1 MRLIVLAV
9 LALAACGSKVR
20 PLDEEFRDA
29 AALRRAERFDLA
41 LPKTDAALARAERS
55 GDLKAVWRFRLLKAD
70 ILLGHR
76 EVSQAVSVLSSYGDP
91 PAGPAWVEARG
102 QALLLRGQA
111 AYTLSRLAE
120 ADSLLQ
126 RAADAAREAHSPTL
140 SAQVELRRGTLLV
153 MQTHFEEARAVLEQ
167 TIGDSARIPDP
178 YIEAIA
184 TNNVGY
190 ALFTESRYD
199 EAIPWFERAKALS
212 TQLGTSDSV
221 ARADGSLGNCYTRLG
236 DRENAKLHFDRAQA
250 AFALTGNR
258 FEQQIYIGNAGN
270 LFLEAEDYA
279 GAIASYTRALAIA
292 RALRDPVW
300 TARWLSN
307 LAAASIELGD
317 WDAAEK
323 YYNEARALKK
333 DLGDKLYEPN
343 SLINAARIAG
353 GRNRFDESARLFR
366 QALEGEA
373 EDPGVSLEAHAG
385 LANLYIRDGQLS
397 QAEAEFRTA
406 TDAIDR
412 RGESLLK
419 DDYKLSFLDSLIRFN
434 RRYVDFMMARNEPGR
449 ALEVAESSRS
459 RVLARRSGNSQPIQ
473 RWTTKDYQRL
483 AQQTNAALLEFW
495 IGKDRSY
502 LWVITADRVR
512 SHELPSGRA
521 LRPLIESYRAV
532 IIGGR
537 NPLDV
542 AGATGRKLYDALL
555 APAVSD
561 APSESR
567 FIIVPDQD
575 LYSFNLETL
584 PAGKDA
590 GKFWIEQATV
600 AIAPSL
606 NFLAGRIG
614 AVRSHPQTRMLLIGD
629 PVSTMPQYPRLEF
642 ATQEMDSIA
651 SAMSGLELTVFKGA
665 YARPDSYG
673 SASPGRFGFIHFS
686 AHASANQVSPLD
698 SAVILSGPPEKSRL
712 LARNVMNIPLT
723 AELVTVSACRSAGGK
738 TYAGEGL
745 VGFAWSFLKAGAGN
759 VIAGLWDVSDRSTS
773 YLMTQLYLQIA
784 AGSPIPDALR
794 ASKLALI
801 HGGGAYAK
809 PFYWAPFQLYMGR
822 SQRDLVGWSRNVQKP
837 YSIQSRQ

>member
-1 MRLIVLAV
+1 MRLFALAI
-9 LALAACGSKVR
+9 LGLAACGSKVR
-20 PLDEEFRDA
+20 PLEEDYRDA
-29 AALRRAERFDLA
+29 SAFRRVERFDLA
-41 LPKTDAALARAERS
+41 LRKTDAGLMRAEKS
-55 GDLKAVWRFRLLKAD
+55 GDLKTVWRFRLLKVD

-76 EVSQAVSVLSSYGDP
+76 EVAQAMSILNSYGDP
-91 PAGPAWVEARG
+91 PAGSEWAEARG
-102 QALLLRGQA
+102 RALLLRGQA
-111 AYTLSRLAE
+111 AYTVSRLAE
-120 ADSLLQ
+120 AESLLQ
-126 RAADAAREAHSPTL
+126 RAADAAREARSPVL
-140 SAQVELRRGTLLV
+140 SAEVELRRGTLLV
-153 MQTHFEEARAVLEQ
+153 MQTHFNEARAALQQ
-167 TIGDSARIPDP
+167 TIRDSAKIPDR

-184 TNNVGY
+184 TNNTGY

-212 TQLGTSDSV
+212 AQLGAGDSV
-221 ARADGSLGNCYTRLG
+221 ARADGSLGNCYLRLG
-236 DRENAKLHFDRAQA
+236 DDENASLHYDRAQA

-270 LFLEAEDYA
+270 LSLDAEDYA

-307 LAAASIELGD
+307 LARASIELGD

-323 YYNEARALKK
+323 YYSEARVLKK
-333 DLGDKLYEPN
+333 DLGDQLYEPN
-343 SLINAARIAG
+343 SRINAARIAA
-353 GRNRFDESARLFR
+353 GRNRFDESAHLFR
-366 QALEGEA
+366 EALKGEA
-373 EDPGVSLEAHAG
+373 EDPSVPLEAHAG
-385 LANLYIRDGQLS
+385 LASLYIRGGQPD
-397 QAEAEFRTA
+397 QADAEFRTA
-406 TDAIDR
+406 TEAIDQ
-412 RGESLLK
+412 RGERLLK
-419 DDYKLSFLDSLIRFN
+419 EDYKLSFLGSLIRFN
-434 RRYVDFMMARNEPGR
+434 RQYVDFLIARNEPER

-459 RVLARRSGNSQPIQ
+459 RVLERRSGNIHPVERS
-473 RWTTKDYQRL
+473 TTKDYTRL
-483 AQQTNAALLEFW
+483 ARRTNAALLEFW
-495 IGKDRSY
+495 LGKDRSY
-502 LWVITADRVR
+502 LWVVTPDRVR
-512 SHELPSGRA
+512 WHELPSKRE
-521 LRPLIESYRAV
+521 LHPLIESYRAV
-532 IIGGR
+532 ITGGR

-567 FIIVPDQD
+567 FIIVPDED
-575 LYSFNLETL
+575 LYSFNFESL

-606 NFLAGRIG
+606 NFLAGGAG
-614 AVRSHPQTRMLLIGD
+614 AVRSHTQARILLIGD
-629 PVSTMPQYPRLEF
+629 PVSMMPQYPKLEF
-642 ATQEMDSIA
+642 ATQEMNSIA
-651 SAMSGLELTVFKGA
+651 SAMSRLESTVLKGA
-665 YARPDSYG
+665 DARPDSYG

-712 LARNVMNIPLT
+712 LARDVMNIPLT

-773 YLMTQLYLQIA
+773 SLMTSLYREIA

-822 SQRDLVGWSRNVQKP
+822 SQR
-837 YSIQSRQ
+837 